1 MFLQKIGLFTGS
13 FVMFSKTN
21 ACSIILSMLRSV
33 LHHHIDELFLG
44 DRMKTLKE
52 IRDKAEVSAY
62 AIAKTFKISSSRIYV
77 YEAGEV
83 PPSVNYL
90 VNLVRLT
97 GADWR
102 EVGKLLEAET
112 PMDVRCVSKE
122 RKPTR
127 SKEKLKGLALF
138 EKNASK
144 KTK

>member
-1 MFLQKIGLFTGS
+1 M
-13 FVMFSKTN
+13 N
-21 ACSIILSMLRSV
+21 Y
-33 LHHHIDELFLG
+33 FLG

-83 PPSVNYL
+83 PPAVNYL

-144 KTK
+144 KSDHSRR